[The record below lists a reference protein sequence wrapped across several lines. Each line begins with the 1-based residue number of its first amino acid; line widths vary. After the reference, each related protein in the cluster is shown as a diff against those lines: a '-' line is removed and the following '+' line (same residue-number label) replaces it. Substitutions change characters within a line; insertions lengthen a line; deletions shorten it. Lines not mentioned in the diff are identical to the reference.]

1 MLYPKY
7 QVESILNTD
16 YQMDIHVYTC
26 GVKLSINLGI
36 NSTIH
41 HYEQIIVCVH
51 VNISL

>member
-16 YQMDIHVYTC
+16 YQMDIYTC

-41 HYEQIIVCVH
+41 HYEQIIDPIPH
-51 VNISL
+51 HK